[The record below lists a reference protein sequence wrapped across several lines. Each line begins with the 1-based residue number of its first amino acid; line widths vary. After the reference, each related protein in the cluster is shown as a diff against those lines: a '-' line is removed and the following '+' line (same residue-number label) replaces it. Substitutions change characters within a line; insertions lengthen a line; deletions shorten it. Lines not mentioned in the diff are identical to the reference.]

1 MATTI
6 AISGKGGS
14 GKTTLAAM
22 IVRSLLSQSGKAILA
37 VDADPNSC
45 LGQMCGVEPS
55 GIVSEIRE
63 EVLDKPASNA
73 GMDRVRSF
81 EYGIQQAITEAK
93 GFDLL
98 TMGRPEGP
106 GCYCAANNILRKLMD
121 KLSSQYQYMV
131 IDNEAG
137 MEHLSRRTTNN
148 VDLLFIVAEPTALG
162 VITTKR
168 IFELAKQLPI
178 SVKEIG
184 VVWNNTAPIEQRNL
198 KIGNCELE
206 TFGGVPYDKAV
217 LDASMQG
224 KTVFDIEENSPALV
238 SVQNILKRTLNLKS
252 VKREVLNGIREDWR
266 ISDGSS

>member
-22 IVRSLLSQSGKAILA
+22 IIRLLRGRSQGAILA

-45 LGQMCGVEPS
+45 LAPTIGVEPE
-55 GIVSEIRE
+55 ITIAEIRE
-63 EVLDKPASNA
+63 QSREQQPSTG
-73 GMDRVRSF
+73 GMDKLRSL
-81 EYGIQQAITEAK
+81 EYGIQQAVTEAM

-106 GCYCAANNILRKLMD
+106 SCYCAVNNMLRTFLD
-121 KLSSQYQYMV
+121 KLTSQYEYV
-131 IDNEAG
+131 IIDNEAG

-148 VDLLFIVAEPTALG
+148 VDLLFIVAEPTAVGDL
-162 VITTKR
+162 TARR

-184 VVWNNTAPIEQRNL
+184 VVWNRAQNGKKVDEI
-198 KIGNCELE
+198 E
-206 TFGGVPYDKAV
+206 TFGYIPDDKSIF
-217 LDASMQG
+217 DASMHG
-224 KTVFDIEENSPALV
+224 KTIFDLEETGAALSAV
-238 SVQNILKRTLNLKS
+238 RKILESKLKRTFQLSENK
-252 VKREVLNGIREDWR
+252 K
-266 ISDGSS
+266 